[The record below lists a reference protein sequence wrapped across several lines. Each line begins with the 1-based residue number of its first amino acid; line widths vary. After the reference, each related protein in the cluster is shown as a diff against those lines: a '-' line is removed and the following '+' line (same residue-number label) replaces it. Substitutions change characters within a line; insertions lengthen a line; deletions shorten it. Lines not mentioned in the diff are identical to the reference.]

1 MGKLGVPLH
10 YTRHNK
16 GESMLKGR
24 IFAGLSTLYTAML
37 AAAFTVSVAPV
48 QAAEPVDEEAL
59 FKEGMQAL
67 EEDRLKTAMEAF
79 QSILSMQPRLHR
91 ARLELALAYYRSLQ
105 YAQARE
111 LAQTVLDDPQ
121 TPPEVRVTV
130 LAFLAQIQSDEN
142 AMAQRHIFKPS
153 ISAGAMYDSNV
164 NVGPGTEFIDELPG
178 FILTPGSTREGDG
191 ASVLT
196 AGLAHT
202 FQPGKIF
209 EFGERP
215 AAFLWQSQASL
226 YDRAYQDMEDFDLTI
241 LTASTGP
248 ALVMLRHWRANLA
261 LSVDRIWLGGNEL
274 AWYSSLNPAVT
285 WQFTD
290 GELTWDATV
299 TDRRYD
305 ETIDAGREGTYL
317 GTGLALGNY
326 FQQRKVATQV
336 GARLVG
342 FNADDDF
349 LGYDGYELLA
359 GVIIKAWPNGTLYAR
374 ANYRDVDYDATDP
387 GFTEARDEAETR
399 LAGGFEHDIASG
411 YLEKWTL
418 YGGILYTG
426 NRSNLSIY
434 EYDRR
439 QITLNLGRT
448 F

>member
-1 MGKLGVPLH
+1 MGKLEMPLH
-10 YTRHNK
+10 YTRDSE
-16 GESMLKGR
+16 GESMMRGR
-24 IFAGLSTLYTAML
+24 SFAGLSALNAAIL
-37 AAAFTVSVAPV
+37 AIVFTISVAPV
-48 QAAEPVDEEAL
+48 QAAESLEEEAL

-67 EEDRLKTAMEAF
+67 EDDRLKTALRAF

-91 ARLELALAYYRSLQ
+91 ARLELALTYYRSLQ

-164 NVGPGTEFIDELPG
+164 NVGPGSEFIDELPG
-178 FILTPGSTREGDG
+178 FILTPGSTRTGDG
-191 ASVLT
+191 AALLT

-202 FQPGKIF
+202 FQPGKTY
-209 EFGERP
+209 EFGERT

-226 YDRAYQDMEDFDLTI
+226 YNRAYRDLDDFDLTI
-241 LTASTGP
+241 LTGSTGP

-261 LSVDRIWLGGNEL
+261 LNVDRIWLGDSEL
-274 AWYSSLNPAVT
+274 AWYTSLNPSVT

-290 GELTWDATV
+290 GELTWDASV
-299 TDRRYD
+299 TTRRYD
-305 ETIDAGREGTYL
+305 ESADAGREGTYL

-326 FQQRKVATQV
+326 FKQRKVATQV

-342 FNADDDF
+342 FSAEDDF

-374 ANYRDVDYDATDP
+374 ANYRDAQYDATDP
-387 GFTEARDEAETR
+387 GFTEARDETETR

-426 NRSNLSIY
+426 NRSNISIY
-434 EYDRR
+434 DYDRR